1 MTMMEKQP
9 VLRAHGSA
17 SREIGP
23 VVTDTLMRTT
33 EACCLP
39 TYFLRFFFSLPVQL
53 SFRAK
58 SLNIQ
63 LKKEKQNF
71 QILVFI
77 PQSSGEVA
85 LDPFDLN
92 DSSKT
97 ARQPSIITGL
107 KIRSFSDEGAVQ
119 QPCMKLQWIEH
130 LAHRSQPVPKTHLH
144 RWVQTQGI
152 SEGRTSSWLGISDV
166 LETSVMSMAKCF
178 QKCPCMY
185 GATRKKWQIDS
196 SRFWGIHQ
204 VGDNEGGTVYKF
216 PIWLVEFV
224 NTLYHLHFRSSTLT

>member
-1 MTMMEKQP
+1 MQKQP
-9 VLRAHGSA
+9 VLQAHGSA

-39 TYFLRFFFSLPVQL
+39 TYFLPLKRFFFSLPVQL

-63 LKKEKQNF
+63 LKKEKKNF

-97 ARQPSIITGL
+97 AR
-107 KIRSFSDEGAVQ
+107 
-119 QPCMKLQWIEH
+119 
-130 LAHRSQPVPKTHLH
+130 
-144 RWVQTQGI
+144 
-152 SEGRTSSWLGISDV
+152 
-166 LETSVMSMAKCF
+166 
-178 QKCPCMY
+178 
-185 GATRKKWQIDS
+185 
-196 SRFWGIHQ
+196 
-204 VGDNEGGTVYKF
+204 
-216 PIWLVEFV
+216 
-224 NTLYHLHFRSSTLT
+224 